1 MAGRGVVKAPAEK
14 KKPQQGAGASNIKG
28 DYAAAAARTVDANY
42 QKKEARK
49 KPDGKLTR
57 GFFTDCWRVAQ
68 RLAIGAPASSTLEVQ
83 GDFEAA

>member
-28 DYAAAAARTVDANY
+28 AVDANY